1 MVTDVKRRGLVPRQ
15 QGVCVLDL
23 VAGLLLVVAT
33 VLSWPGWSVP
43 ISVVIILCGAALALV
58 GAVGLVTPRLRER

>member
-1 MVTDVKRRGLVPRQ
+1 MVTDVTRRRIVPQRR
-15 QGVCVLDL
+15 GVCVLDL

-43 ISVVIILCGAALALV
+43 FSVVIIVCGAALALV
-58 GAVGLVTPRLRER
+58 GAIGLVSPGLRGR

>member
-1 MVTDVKRRGLVPRQ
+1 MTDVTRRRIVPQ
-15 QGVCVLDL
+15 QRGVCVLDL

-43 ISVVIILCGAALALV
+43 VSVVIIVCGAALALV
-58 GAVGLVTPRLRER
+58 GAIGLVSPRLRGR